1 MRRRT
6 VTSKRSSRNASRAAA
21 ALLATSLVL
30 VGCGNN
36 DGSDDDSTDGP
47 GAQNVAAGAEI
58 KATWPLT
65 GLPVTGDEE
74 AAQTHPVMVLKM
86 DNTYASAPQEGL
98 GSADMVVEE
107 LVEGGMTRLAA
118 FYYSKIP
125 GDVGPVRSMRASDIG
140 IVSPVDATVVT
151 SGAAQVT
158 INRIDDAGI
167 QWFTEGDKG
176 FFRDSSRHAPYNL
189 FTDMSETVS
198 LAKEKEAARPD
209 DYLPWGDEKDFPQGQ
224 AARTIAASFSGGHTT
239 NWTFKGGTYVNENTY
254 AGAGDEFPADTVLV
268 LRVKVGDAGYRDPAG
283 NPVPETQFTG
293 KGQALIFH
301 DGRLVRAQWTKE
313 ALGSALKLATP
324 AGDITVPA
332 GHTWIEL
339 VPQDGGSVTFA
350 K

>member
-1 MRRRT
+1 VRRRT
-6 VTSKRSSRNASRAAA
+6 VTAAA
-21 ALLATSLVL
+21 VLATALVL
-30 VGCGNN
+30 AGC
-36 DGSDDDSTDGP
+36 GSDDGSEDTDESGGP
-47 GAQNVAAGAEI
+47 GAQNVAASTTV
-58 KATWPLT
+58 KSTWPLT
-65 GLPVTGDEE
+65 GLPVTGDDE
-74 AAQTHPVMVLKM
+74 AAQEHPVMVLKM
-86 DNTYASAPQEGL
+86 DNTAASAPQEGL

-118 FYYSKIP
+118 FYYSTIP

-140 IVSPVDATVVT
+140 IVSPVKATVVT

-167 QWFTEGDKG
+167 SWFTEGDKG
-176 FFRDSSRHAPYNL
+176 FYRDSSRHAPYNL
-189 FTDMSETVS
+189 FTNLSETAS
-198 LAKEKEAARPD
+198 LVDQKDAERPA

-224 AARTIAASFSGGHTT
+224 PARTVAASFSGGHTT
-239 NWTFKGGTYVNENTY
+239 NWTFRGSTYVNENTY

-293 KGQALIFH
+293 KGQAMIFH
-301 DGRLVRAQWTKE
+301 DGRLVRAQWTKDS
-313 ALGSALKLATP
+313 LGSTLQLST
-324 AGDITVPA
+324 AGGKITVPA

-339 VPQDGGSVTFA
+339 VPQDGGSVRFT

>member
-1 MRRRT
+1 
-6 VTSKRSSRNASRAAA
+6 V

-30 VGCGNN
+30 AGCGSK
-36 DGSDDDSTDGP
+36 DGSDDPEDGTA
-47 GAQNVAAGAEI
+47 AQNVAAGATI

-65 GLPVTGDEE
+65 GLPVSGDDE
-74 AAQTHPVMVLKM
+74 AAQKHPVMVLKM

-125 GDVGPVRSMRASDIG
+125 ADVGPIRSMRASDIG
-140 IVSPVDATVVT
+140 IVSPVKATVVT

-167 QWFTEGDKG
+167 HYYTEGDKG
-176 FFRDSSRHAPYNL
+176 FYRDSSRSAPYNL
-189 FTDMSETVS
+189 FTDMSETAS
-198 LAKEKEAARPD
+198 LIDQKGAARPE

-224 AARTIAASFSGGHTT
+224 PARTLAASFSGGHTT
-239 NWTFKGGTYVNENTY
+239 NWTFQNGTYKNENTY

-301 DGRLVRAQWTKE
+301 DGRLVRAQWSKDSLDSP
-313 ALGSALKLATP
+313 LGLSTP
-324 AGDITVPA
+324 AGDFPMPP

-339 VPQDGGSVTFA
+339 VPQDGGAVTFT

>member
-1 MRRRT
+1 VRRRT
-6 VTSKRSSRNASRAAA
+6 VTAA
-21 ALLATSLVL
+21 ALLTTSLVL
-30 VGCGNN
+30 AGCGSN
-36 DGSDDDSTDGP
+36 DGSDDGSDG
-47 GAQNVAAGAEI
+47 GKADAQNVAAATTV

-65 GLPVTGDEE
+65 GLPVSGDAE
-74 AAQTHPVMVLKM
+74 AAQKHPVMVLKM
-86 DNTYASAPQEGL
+86 DNTYASSPQLGL

-118 FYYSKIP
+118 FYYSQIP

-140 IVSPVDATVVT
+140 IVSPVKATVVT

-167 QWFTEGDKG
+167 DWYTEGDKG
-176 FFRDSSRHAPYNL
+176 FYRDSHRSAPYNL
-189 FTDMSETVS
+189 FTKMSETET
-198 LAKEKEAARPD
+198 LIDQKDAERPA

-224 AARTIAASFSGGHTT
+224 PARTLAASFSGGHTT
-239 NWTFKGGTYVNENTY
+239 NWSYKSGHYVNENTY
-254 AGAGDEFPADTVLV
+254 AAAGDEFPADTVLV

-301 DGRLVRAQWTKE
+301 DGRLVRGQWTKE
-313 ALGSALKLATP
+313 SLGSGLKLSTT
-324 AGDITVPA
+324 AGDLTVPA

-339 VPQDGGSVTFA
+339 VPQDGGSVTFG

>member
-1 MRRRT
+1 VRRRT
-6 VTSKRSSRNASRAAA
+6 VTAA

-30 VGCGNN
+30 AGCGSD
-36 DGSDDDSTDGP
+36 DGSDDDSAAKGP
-47 GAQNVAAGAEI
+47 GAQAVAASSTL
-58 KATWPLT
+58 KSTWPLT

-86 DNTYASAPQEGL
+86 DNTPASAPQEGL

-140 IVSPVDATVVT
+140 IVSPVKATVVT

-158 INRIDDAGI
+158 ISRINGAGI
-167 QWFTEGDKG
+167 TWYSEGDKG
-176 FFRDSSRHAPYNL
+176 FYRDSSRHAPYNL
-189 FTDMSETVS
+189 FTNLSETAS
-198 LAKEKEAARPD
+198 LIDQDAQRPA

-224 AARTIAASFSGGHTT
+224 PARTIAASFSGGHTT
-239 NWTFKGGTYVNENTY
+239 NWTYRNGTYKNENTY
-254 AGAGDEFPADTVLV
+254 AAQGDEFPADTVLV

-301 DGRLVRAQWTKE
+301 DGRLVRAQWSKD
-313 ALGSALKLATP
+313 ALSSPLSLST
-324 AGDITVPA
+324 AGGKITVPA

-339 VPQDGGSVTFA
+339 VPQNGGGVRFT